1 MSGLEAHAP
10 LILKEVSSQTEQEED
25 QASKYCIY
33 TLVIK
38 MLSPV
43 EKIARFAC
51 AHLDLNEVLRATIWK
66 SKKGEF
72 YKVFWKVV
80 ENLEKIEVGYL
91 LAKLKC

>member
-43 EKIARFAC
+43 EKL
-51 AHLDLNEVLRATIWK
+51 LDLHVHIWILMR
-66 SKKGEF
+66 
-72 YKVFWKVV
+72 Y
-80 ENLEKIEVGYL
+80 
-91 LAKLKC
+91 